1 MKFPHMD
8 HLNLNGNQI
17 IIQLQ
22 KIKYF
27 MKKELYNKDNNEKG
41 QIKMMKMIQI
51 VKNVINWH

>member
-51 VKNVINWH
+51 VKNVILWH